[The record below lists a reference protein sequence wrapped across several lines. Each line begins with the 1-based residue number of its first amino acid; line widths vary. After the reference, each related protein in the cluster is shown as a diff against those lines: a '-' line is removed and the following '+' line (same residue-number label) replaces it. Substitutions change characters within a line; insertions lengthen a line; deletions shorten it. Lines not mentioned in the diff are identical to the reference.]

1 MQRQALNTR
10 TRESGA
16 RGAAGAVS
24 MYASRW
30 LTLSAS
36 TLLQCSAGVSY
47 CFSVYSSQLKDAL
60 GYNQTQIEGLASP
73 LMALLVVGWLP
84 GFAYDRL
91 RHRRHLGP
99 RLVLLWGLLEHFC
112 GYCGLWLA
120 ASGRLAL
127 PYWAMVALTVMA
139 FNGSNWIDTACIATN
154 VHNFPHDRGTVV
166 GVLKSLVGL
175 SASVYTSVYV
185 AAFRP
190 DALSFLLLI
199 AAAPTVIGLCA
210 MPFFNALPDGVDGD
224 DDNAK
229 TTGVRFGVA
238 MNVVITLGLY
248 QLCTCGLL
256 GSHSSL
262 SQVVRGAM
270 LAGLLLL
277 LAPLLFLWASTGRL
291 LLHTHALSFR
301 DEEKSAGGEAAV
313 REGTKAHLQDGGQVC
328 TGGTELDAPL
338 LGAASLPD
346 HIDGTDTQG
355 VEVGPRHASKAPVGL
370 AGAAVQKQE
379 LKLWECAASLNF
391 WLLFLVFGMGTGTG
405 LMFVNNLGQL
415 VESLGGGRDGQDVL
429 VSLFSVFSAAGRL
442 ACGSIPERLLQTY
455 GLPRTLFLVGVSVLT
470 AAVCA
475 LSALSQPALLWVA
488 APAAGFAFGCH
499 WSLMP
504 PLAGELFGMRN
515 FATLYCLLQFGTT
528 LGTYALATRLAG
540 GIYQLQAERH
550 GDDGDVCIGA
560 DCFRSTF
567 VIAAGLEMGAAVLA
581 LILYCR
587 TSQLYGGRRA
597 GALNDNGRIALVDE
611 IREAL

>member
-1 MQRQALNTR
+1 MARQQEEFDLEGR
-10 TRESGA
+10 RE
-16 RGAAGAVS
+16 AAS

-47 CFSVYSSQLKDAL
+47 CFSIYSSQLKDAL

-73 LMALLVVGWLP
+73 LVALLVVGWLP

-91 RHRRHLGP
+91 KHRRHLGP
-99 RLVLLWGLLEHFC
+99 RLVLLWGLTEHFC
-112 GYCGLWLA
+112 GYFGLWLA
-120 ASGRLAL
+120 ASGRLQL
-127 PYWAMVALTVMA
+127 PYWAMVGLTVMA

-175 SASVYTSVYV
+175 SASVYTSMYV

-199 AAAPTVIGLCA
+199 AVAPTALGLCA
-210 MPFFNALPDGVDGD
+210 MPLFNALPEATAGTEDE
-224 DDNAK
+224 NAK
-229 TTGVRFGVA
+229 ATGVRFGVA
-238 MNVVITLGLY
+238 YNVVITLGLY

-256 GSHSSL
+256 GAHNSPGP
-262 SQVVRGAM
+262 VVRRASLLGAM
-270 LAGLLLL
+270 LAGLTLL
-277 LAPLLFLWASTGRL
+277 LAPLLFLWVSSGRL
-291 LLHTHALSFR
+291 LLPGGAPGQCG
-301 DEEKSAGGEAAV
+301 DEEKTAEVCGTGVVQQGAWARVEIGRREHKGGAD
-313 REGTKAHLQDGGQVC
+313 LQ
-328 TGGTELDAPL
+328 APL
-338 LGAASLPD
+338 LGPQLAPD
-346 HIDGTDTQG
+346 QSGGRDG
-355 VEVGPRHASKAPVGL
+355 EVGDGGAMEASKAGAVGASVGL
-370 AGAAVQKQE
+370 AQPKPN

-391 WLLFLVFGMGTGTG
+391 WLLFLVFGVGTGIG

-442 ACGSIPERLLQTY
+442 ACGSIPERLLHSY
-455 GLPRTLFLVGVSVLT
+455 GLPRTLFLVVVSALT

-475 LSALSQPALLWVA
+475 LSALSRLALLWAA

-528 LGTYALATRLAG
+528 FGTYALATRLAG
-540 GIYQLQAERH
+540 GMYQLHAERH
-550 GDDGDVCIGA
+550 GDDGDSLLGWC
-560 DCFRSTF
+560 
-567 VIAAGLEMGAAVLA
+567 
-581 LILYCR
+581 
-587 TSQLYGGRRA
+587 
-597 GALNDNGRIALVDE
+597 
-611 IREAL
+611 